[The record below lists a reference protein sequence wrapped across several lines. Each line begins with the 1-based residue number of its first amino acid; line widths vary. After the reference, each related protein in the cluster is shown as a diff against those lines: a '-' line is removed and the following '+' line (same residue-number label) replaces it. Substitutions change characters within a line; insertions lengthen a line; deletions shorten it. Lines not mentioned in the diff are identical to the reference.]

1 MSLARILLIAVLL
14 PSAVAAAE
22 VKTSATPESRHEGY
36 YYPKLTSSEVYKAKT
51 RVWPKAD
58 RASRIAFV
66 AEDAEQKS
74 ALGYAPR
81 YAMFAKGD
89 DAEKLIVVAFDDATV
104 ATIYRVHALMAE
116 LTGLA
121 RVSPVL
127 KDADLEDTMNFYDLA
142 KLLGFQQ
149 ITVSDGRKLSHR
161 IILR

>member
-22 VKTSATPESRHEGY
+22 LKVPATSESHHEGY
-36 YYPKLTSSEVYKAKT
+36 YYPKVTSSEVYKAKT
-51 RVWPKAD
+51 RVWRKAD
-58 RASRIAFV
+58 RASREAFV
-66 AEDAEQKS
+66 AQDAEQKS

-89 DAEKLIVVAFDDATV
+89 EAEKLIVVAFDDATL

-127 KDADLEDTMNFYDLA
+127 KDADLEDTMNFYDLV
-142 KLLGFQQ
+142 KLLGFTQ

-161 IILR
+161 IAIR

>member
-1 MSLARILLIAVLL
+1 MSLARILLLAVLLL

-22 VKTSATPESRHEGY
+22 SHHEGY
-36 YYPKLTSSEVYKAKT
+36 YYPQVTSSEVYKAKT
-51 RVWPKAD
+51 RVWAKAD
-58 RASRIAFV
+58 KAARIAFV
-66 AEDAEQKS
+66 AQDSEQKS

-89 DAEKLIVVAFDDATV
+89 RAEKLIVVAFDDATL
-104 ATIYRVHALMAE
+104 ATIYRIHALMAE
-116 LTGLA
+116 LTSLA

-142 KLLGFQQ
+142 KLLGFTQ

-161 IILR
+161 ITIR